1 MGVAG
6 LLLCL
11 PSFLQTLPVGTE
23 WVPWSFSAKLGHIYR
38 HTFLGYQRVC
48 LVWVALPGSGLVGE
62 IGGKGP
68 QVELVPITGLICVF

>member
-23 WVPWSFSAKLGHIYR
+23 WVPGPFLQSSGIFIDTLLGC
-38 HTFLGYQRVC
+38 QRVC
-48 LVWVALPGSGLVGE
+48 LVWVAFPGSGLVGE

-68 QVELVPITGLICVF
+68 QVELVPITGLICVFN